1 MLAIDTDLI
10 VRYLVAD
17 DAGQAARTRRLIDN
31 NDVFV
36 CTTVLLETEWVLR
49 GVYGFSAL
57 QCAKALTDFAGLPR
71 VILEDPTAVTKALA
85 WMGRRVDF
93 ADALHLVKAEGCD
106 AFISF
111 DRNFAAAAN
120 ALGGIKVRAP

>member
-10 VRYLVAD
+10 VRYLVGD
-17 DAGQAARTRRLIDN
+17 DPGQAARARRLIDN

-49 GVYGFSAL
+49 GVYGFSAA
-57 QCAKALTDFAGLPR
+57 QCSKALADFAGLPR
-71 VILEDPTAVTKALA
+71 AGLEDAAAVAKALG
-85 WMGRRVDF
+85 WTQQGMDF
-93 ADALHLVKAEGCD
+93 ADGLHLAKAEGCE

-111 DRNFAAAAN
+111 DRDFAKAAN
-120 ALGGIKVRAP
+120 TLGGIKVRAP